1 MHTPWEDKFDH
12 FFGRPVINS
21 MAVRTP
27 GQFITRV
34 LLNFFLPLHVVPF
47 KTVKPRHIPLKT
59 RNLLT
64 GLKFRIKLAFVF
76 SKSTQMQ
83 AKRTTGTCSGQCTG
97 CDSAKIRRGGGF
109 GLLSRSLRISRSG
122 APPPNPTE
130 IRAAVAAFYKKKGP
144 VCREGEI
151 LTAKC
156 FPDPNQGARPSKG

>member
-1 MHTPWEDKFDH
+1 LQRWRKVSLGSHKCAMHRPWEDKFDH

-47 KTVKPRHIPLKT
+47 KTVKPRHILLKT
-59 RNLLT
+59 RNLLI

-83 AKRTTGTCSGQCTG
+83 AKRTTGTCSGQCPG
-97 CDSAKIRRGGGF
+97 CDSAKIRREGGV
-109 GLLSRSLRISRSG
+109 R
-122 APPPNPTE
+122 PP
-130 IRAAVAAFYKKKGP
+130 
-144 VCREGEI
+144 
-151 LTAKC
+151 
-156 FPDPNQGARPSKG
+156 